1 MKYVENKYSFPL
13 DFDWGDLAG
22 QPAEFVTWEICEK
35 QVYDRWNCVKP
46 GDIVVDVGSSVGP
59 FTYTAALNGAKKVY
73 LLEPSNNLIKTSIKN
88 LSNLMINGDDK
99 FAFVN
104 YAISDQD
111 RFDVVKTDSNS
122 NVFGNNETFNTM
134 KFSTFIDKYK
144 IDHIDFLKI
153 DCEGG
158 EYDIFIE
165 ENMDFLKNKVK
176 FISAEI
182 HFRTI
187 KASPDKFFDLRDKY
201 LSQFSNIK
209 VTTGDEKIWN
219 YYLYDNNTMLQI
231 LNETELMIY
240 IQNN

>member
-1 MKYVENKYSFPL
+1 
-13 DFDWGDLAG
+13 
-22 QPAEFVTWEICEK
+22 
-35 QVYDRWNCVKP
+35 
-46 GDIVVDVGSSVGP
+46 
-59 FTYTAALNGAKKVY
+59 
-73 LLEPSNNLIKTSIKN
+73 
-88 LSNLMINGDDK
+88 
-99 FAFVN
+99 
-104 YAISDQD
+104 
-111 RFDVVKTDSNS
+111 
-122 NVFGNNETFNTM
+122 M
-134 KFSTFIDKYK
+134 KFSTFLNEYK

-219 YYLYDNNTMLQI
+219 YYLYNNDTMLQI